1 MLDREFILK
10 PSKHYLILISITWF
24 FSLII
29 LLCLPL
35 EIKVKIGSMI
45 FVGGYGCYLIWRDA
59 LLLSPDAIMSLKR
72 HADGHWQVSTHKQ
85 RLTAELRGD
94 STVTGFVSVL
104 RFRVEK
110 HVLPISCVV
119 FKDSLNPQLY
129 HQLLRVCHLK

>member
-1 MLDREFILK
+1 
-10 PSKHYLILISITWF
+10 
-24 FSLII
+24 
-29 LLCLPL
+29 
-35 EIKVKIGSMI
+35 MI

-59 LLLSPDAIMSLKR
+59 LLLGPDAIMLLS
-72 HADGHWQVSTHKQ
+72 HADGHWQLSTHTQ
-85 RLTAELRGD
+85 QLTAELRGD

-110 HVLPISCVV
+110 RVLPISCVV